1 MRAVVLR
8 TTLPILLAGLGLA
21 GCATVRGL
29 SGESVYCGDVG
40 KLAFRYA
47 ELSFDKTG
55 KDGSQTIWSGTRRAK
70 LGEPVGVGG
79 SDLTDVRLVTVGG
92 SSTTRFEGGLGDSRS
107 GTNARVDTDRPDEPE
122 TFDWVVDVF
131 LSTPAASKL
140 KAASQQATRDRKV
153 LAFVIGEEVFSVSV
167 QMEIRGTVARIEL
180 PARRSLESARTLFT
194 EGLACPAPTPKS

>member
-1 MRAVVLR
+1 MRPVVLR
-8 TTLPILLAGLGLA
+8 TTLATLVAGLGLA

-29 SGESVYCGDVG
+29 SGESVYCGNVE

-70 LGEPVGVGG
+70 LGEPVGIAG

-92 SSTTRFEGGLGDSRS
+92 SSSTRFEGGIGGSRVGNQTVS
-107 GTNARVDTDRPDEPE
+107 SDRPDEPE

-131 LSTPAASKL
+131 LSAPAATKL
-140 KAASQQATRDRKV
+140 QAASQQAARDRKV

-167 QMEIRGTVARIEL
+167 QMDIRGTVARIEL

-194 EGLACPAPTPKS
+194 DGLACPAPTPKS